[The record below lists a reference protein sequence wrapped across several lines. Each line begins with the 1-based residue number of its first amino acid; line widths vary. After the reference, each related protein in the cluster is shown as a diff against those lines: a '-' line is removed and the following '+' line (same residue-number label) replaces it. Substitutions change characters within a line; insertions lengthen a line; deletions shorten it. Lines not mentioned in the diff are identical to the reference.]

1 MYFGAEQP
9 LNEVQ
14 ARALVHDDERVLK
27 LAGAL
32 GIQAEVGLQGNG
44 EVYALGHVHER
55 AAGPHRAVERRELV
69 IVGRHELH
77 EVLAHHVG
85 IFALYG
91 ALHISVNHALGRHG
105 ILDVVIDKLGVV
117 LRTHTGEGFSLRLR
131 DAKALEGLL
140 DVLRHVLPVVA
151 HLGVRANVGRDMI
164 HIKALNRRAPVGDLH
179 FIVDLEGFEPEL
191 LHPHGIVLLL
201 GELFDDDLRRQAGF
215 HSVRVVFRVPNVV
228 DTAVHILHVGFFLSN
243 LPCQEPPDSV
253 FLQAA
258 ESLFVDLI
266 HQFGAAVADD
276 DAVFHHVGCIHMERL

>member
-1 MYFGAEQP
+1 MGAEGAGDPLNRAALFHQRTLGIQVVHVLRP
-9 LNEVQ
+9 VFNRRVAEFGPLLDVQLHAASVEVCHVVLRRGAALNEVQ

-44 EVYALGHVHER
+44 EVHALGHVHER

-91 ALHISVNHALGRHG
+91 ALHIGVNHALGRHG

-164 HIKALNRRAPVGDLH
+164 HIKALN
-179 FIVDLEGFEPEL
+179 
-191 LHPHGIVLLL
+191 
-201 GELFDDDLRRQAGF
+201 
-215 HSVRVVFRVPNVV
+215 
-228 DTAVHILHVGFFLSN
+228 
-243 LPCQEPPDSV
+243 
-253 FLQAA
+253 
-258 ESLFVDLI
+258 
-266 HQFGAAVADD
+266 
-276 DAVFHHVGCIHMERL
+276 